1 MTLSLTNASK
11 LDDIVCTTKLTLHH
25 PDPQQ
30 LHLPALIHCH
40 PYYRGGSSASFVTH
54 KSTLPSNASSTPIA

>member
-11 LDDIVCTTKLTLHH
+11 LDDIVCTIKLTLHH

-30 LHLPALIHCH
+30 LHF
-40 PYYRGGSSASFVTH
+40 PYLAWACNWCFI
-54 KSTLPSNASSTPIA
+54 PSNIPGWFLRSLARPCLLSWWS

>member
-11 LDDIVCTTKLTLHH
+11 LDDIVCTIKLTLHH

-30 LHLPALIHCH
+30 LHLPFDSL
-40 PYYRGGSSASFVTH
+40 SSILVILTMGF
-54 KSTLPSNASSTPIA
+54 